1 MVIILKTFYVFK
13 LNKNYSVVAKNHPE
27 NIYILLN
34 SIYTYKDGD
43 IIVAFDLFNEICI
56 SINKDFFNIYFYN
69 KLKNNDEY
77 TKFKNIHMYNN
88 YLTGEVSKMEVNISH
103 IKIKSNIDENIFIL
117 NMLDNLFICN
127 FKNSKYKY
135 FTNKDRINSKMM
147 L

>member
-1 MVIILKTFYVFK
+1 MKTFYVFK

-34 SIYTYKDGD
+34 SIYTYKNGD
-43 IIVAFDLFNEICI
+43 VIVAFDLFNEICI
-56 SINKDFFNIYFYN
+56 PINKEFFNMYFYN
-69 KLKNNDEY
+69 KLKHNDEY

-117 NMLDNLFICN
+117 NLLENLFICN